1 MSSPLQLT
9 NDIDKM
15 TLEFLTNKT
24 QYQRYLSKIDPK
36 KNKEHLDYLSA
47 VQNYRRKILD
57 MTCDF
62 LDDPDKMVT
71 LEINEGVE
79 AYFKTMIKY
88 FEIRD
93 LEVSRVNEE
102 EDEHEDVLFGTIEE
116 PTAQLSKPLTSSF
129 WGKKVKK
136 TSEPEFN

>member
-1 MSSPLQLT
+1 MSSPMQLT

-36 KNKEHLDYLSA
+36 KNQEHLDYLNS
-47 VQNYRRKILD
+47 VQIYRRKILD
-57 MTCDF
+57 MTRDF

-71 LEINEGVE
+71 LEVNEGVE

-93 LEVSRVNEE
+93 LEVSREP
-102 EDEHEDVLFGTIEE
+102 DDEDVLFGTIDE
-116 PTAQLSKPLTSSF
+116 PSTQLSKPLTSSF